1 MGEHPGVAWWLH
13 QERSQVPPGWTI
25 HPLPQESRT
34 QDGHRSAPGSSQ
46 QGFGVGLGWSLEHS
60 VTLGHLC
67 FRSLRG
73 PLLSRCFCSRGGG
86 FWSLLQAE
94 FGEQMGKKG
103 EAVRKEQRPS
113 LQSRLNDLH
122 QAEGPWQENEVTSA
136 LNPSPED

>member
-73 PLLSRCFCSRGGG
+73 PLLSRCFCSRERRI
-86 FWSLLQAE
+86 LE
-94 FGEQMGKKG
+94 
-103 EAVRKEQRPS
+103 
-113 LQSRLNDLH
+113 
-122 QAEGPWQENEVTSA
+122 
-136 LNPSPED
+136 PSPSRVWRANGEKGRSSEKRTTSLPPEQVK

>member
-1 MGEHPGVAWWLH
+1 MDTGQHQAPASRDLGLYWDGLWSTLSLWVTSALGASGVPCSPGAFAAG
-13 QERSQVPPGWTI
+13 R
-25 HPLPQESRT
+25 
-34 QDGHRSAPGSSQ
+34 
-46 QGFGVGLGWSLEHS
+46 
-60 VTLGHLC
+60 
-67 FRSLRG
+67 
-73 PLLSRCFCSRGGG
+73 GG